1 MKCFDKQIKFSDDDQ
16 HQKKCADYL
25 SLLGKNNQGLVV
37 NEISTK
43 YAKLIS
49 GNHQINLCKQLDN
62 G

>member
-25 SLLGKNNQGLVV
+25 SLLRKNNQGLVV

-43 YAKLIS
+43 YLKLIS
-49 GNHQINLCKQLDN
+49 GNH
-62 G
+62 